1 MKGKSHTM
9 TNFDFLKKE
18 QDFNAFADAA
28 IAAEKIINLDTAA
41 CAINCRRA
49 MEIAV
54 KWMYSVDADLSMPY
68 QDKLVSLM
76 NSEDFR
82 QIVGTDI
89 WKLIRKIGNQAAHG
103 NGKIKYDEA
112 KLCLKNLHIFL
123 DFVAYCYGENYEE
136 TQFEDELLKSGA
148 TIELKPTPVP
158 DVDLEKLIEE
168 NKKLKAKK
176 SSKHMRLSR

>member
-1 MKGKSHTM
+1 M

-18 QDFNAFADAA
+18 QDFSTFADAA

-82 QIVGTDI
+82 QIVGADI
-89 WKLIRKIGNQAAHG
+89 WKRMDLIRKIGNQAAHG
-103 NGKIKYDEA
+103 NGKIKYEEA
-112 KLCLKNLHIFL
+112 KLCLKNLYIFL
-123 DFVAYCYGENYEE
+123 DFVAYCYGDNYEE
-136 TQFEDELLKSGA
+136 TQFDDELLKSGA
-148 TIELKPTPVP
+148 NNELKPTLIP

-168 NKKLKAKK
+168 NKKLKA
-176 SSKHMRLSR
+176 RLTEKRE